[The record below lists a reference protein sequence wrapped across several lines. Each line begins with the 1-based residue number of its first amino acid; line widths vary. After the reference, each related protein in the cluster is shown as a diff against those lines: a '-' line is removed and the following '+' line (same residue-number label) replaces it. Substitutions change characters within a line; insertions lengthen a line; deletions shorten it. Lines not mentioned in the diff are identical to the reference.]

1 MQRRALVQVLAT
13 AAISN
18 PLAGLT
24 QDKPP
29 IKILVG
35 FAPGGSA
42 DIAARMI
49 AERIAPEIKQ
59 TVVVDNKPGAAG
71 RIAAELLKNAPP
83 DGNTLM
89 ICPIVVPIL
98 APMTFSKLNYNPA
111 TDLAPVIQVSTLG
124 FAMAVNGTHPA
135 KNVQELMAWFRANPA
150 QGNFGTPGP
159 GSLPHFFGVMLSRA
173 AGVDLVHVPFNGGGP
188 AIQALAGGQTSCT
201 FDTVVDL
208 LPQHRAGRIR
218 ILATAGAQRSPLLPE
233 VPTFVEQGLRDVQGT
248 SWFAIY
254 ATGRTPDATIRM
266 LNTAI
271 NKALAD
277 PLLRERFSGMGMEA
291 TGGSVED
298 LVAISKRDT
307 DLWAPV
313 VKASG
318 FRGD

>member
-1 MQRRALVQVLAT
+1 MQRRIFVQAAALAPWAVQA
-13 AAISN
+13 
-18 PLAGLT
+18 
-24 QDKPP
+24 QEKPP
-29 IKILVG
+29 VKILVG
-35 FAPGGSA
+35 FVPGGSA
-42 DIAARMI
+42 DVAARMI
-49 AERIAPEIKQ
+49 AERIAPDLRQ

-83 DGNTLM
+83 DGSTLM

-111 TDLAPVIQVSTLG
+111 TDLAPVVQVATLG
-124 FAMAVNGTHPA
+124 FAMAVSASHPA
-135 KNVQELMAWFRANPA
+135 TNVQELLAWFRANPA

-159 GSLPHFFGVMLSRA
+159 GSLPHFFGVMLARA
-173 AGVDLVHVPFNGGGP
+173 AGMDLVHVPFNGGAP
-188 AIQALAGGQTSCT
+188 AIQALVGGQTSCT
-201 FDTVVDL
+201 FDTVTDL
-208 LPQHRAGRIR
+208 LPQHRGGRIR

-254 ATGRTPDATIRM
+254 APGRTPEATVRAM
-266 LNTAI
+266 NASI

-277 PLLRERFSGMGMEA
+277 PVLRERFTGMGMEA

-298 LVAISKRDT
+298 LVAISRRDT
-307 DLWAPV
+307 ERWGPV

-318 FRGD
+318 FKGD